1 MSGLKVPVFFG
12 LILSLVIV
20 VLQNR
25 TPIFEL
31 TLLGMRFPPL
41 PLGLLVAGAVLSG
54 LFLGAILQRTGRRAI
69 AKPRPPSTPREG
81 SAMPEFQTFRQSP
94 DGPIF
99 QDSDSD
105 EFDFDNPDPEPVERP
120 EQPPV
125 SRSTGAKGWDSGGSS
140 SWAGSSGATEEG
152 FWSRPAKAKPRKR
165 RTGSGS
171 VTPINPDLTSPPSS
185 NNARGTDPGIVEAE
199 YRIVTP
205 IQRADADEFDDE
217 FFDDF
222 FEEKS

>member
-25 TPIFEL
+25 TPVFEL
-31 TLLGMRFPPL
+31 VLLGMRFPPL

-54 LFLGAILQRTGRRAI
+54 LCLGAILQRTGRRAS
-69 AKPRPPSTPREG
+69 AKPRPPSAPRDG

-94 DGPIF
+94 DGPVF

-105 EFDFDNPDPEPVERP
+105 EFDFNDTDPEPLGRP
-120 EQPPV
+120 EKP
-125 SRSTGAKGWDSGGSS
+125 SSARSTGAKGWDSGGSS
-140 SWAGSSGATEEG
+140 SWTGSSDATEEG
-152 FWSRPAKAKPRKR
+152 FWSRPAKAKPRKS
-165 RTGSGS
+165 RTGLGS
-171 VTPINPDLTSPPSS
+171 VTPINPDLSSPQSS
-185 NNARGTDPGIVEAE
+185 KNTEGTDPGIVEAE

-205 IQRADADEFDDE
+205 IQQADTDEFDDE